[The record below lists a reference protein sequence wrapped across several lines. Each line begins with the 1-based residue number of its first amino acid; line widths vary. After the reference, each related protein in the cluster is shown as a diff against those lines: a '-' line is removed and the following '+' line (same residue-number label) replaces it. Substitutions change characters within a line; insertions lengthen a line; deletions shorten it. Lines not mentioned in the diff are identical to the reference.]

1 MKRLQE
7 ASPVISTSSANAPN
21 DKSSS
26 APISKSTSD
35 HGKKDA
41 SDSKSEATL
50 RIESFSE
57 NLKAASED
65 GSIAALATRP
75 ASEDCKAASGDKSFT
90 AATTEPTSE
99 STPKGS
105 GTIPYATSTQHLS
118 TPEDVLSDHWS
129 WVTSMTRK
137 SSRPQSLY
145 DDVKDI
151 NMSVIASETPT
162 TCPSVWPSQCR
173 TSSEWRRVIAI
184 EWLHQ
189 VNLVFT
195 SKTSELGDV
204 ERIAFQEMLVDLRSG
219 NDLGSDHVRRLTILS
234 FSQEPLYQYRMLLG
248 GCRFLQDLT
257 VGFCEEEM
265 QDFIARESPSDFAS
279 GSGLESLCQ
288 TALQKLTIFKA
299 PDANIDSMPR
309 NRSTAKTPKAKVAR
323 KAKPADGPET
333 DAWVERLVAHLHN
346 VASSNGNSEL
356 RIIADAFSSSDAA

>member
-1 MKRLQE
+1 MSKRSRSNTPPEARQASNRPPMKRLQE

-151 NMSVIASETPT
+151 NI
-162 TCPSVWPSQCR
+162 
-173 TSSEWRRVIAI
+173 
-184 EWLHQ
+184 
-189 VNLVFT
+189 
-195 SKTSELGDV
+195 KTSELGDV